1 MGVGYSLIHRWNRPG
16 ELSRIPPEKKIE
28 LHSNGFY
35 SNIYIWLHRGRTR
48 YRAAWRLRWWY
59 FATLVG
65 CECMVLILVTIIMHA
80 HLCVAVT
87 TILQCNRTHKTQTN
101 ADTNYNTHNF
111 CKTSVV
117 EVLPSLLCCTLLL
130 CSLLCC
136 TISTASVLCCT

>member
-16 ELSRIPPEKKIE
+16 ELSRIPQKKKIE
-28 LHSNGFY
+28 LHSNSFY

-48 YRAAWRLRWWY
+48 YRAVWQLRWWY

-65 CECMVLILVTIIMHA
+65 CECMVLILVTITMHA

-87 TILQCNRTHKTQTN
+87 TILQCNRTHKTQTS

-117 EVLPSLLCCTLLL
+117 DVLPSLLCCTLLL